1 MRQRRNFL
9 TLLALAGA
17 FGIVAAGSAAAE
29 PVADFF
35 KGKTIT
41 IVVGYSAGGTYDATA
56 RLLSQYLGRHLPG
69 KPSMIVK
76 NMPGSG
82 AIKAILH
89 LANVAPHDGTSLGMV
104 ARSYPIDPAFNP
116 EGAKYNPAAF
126 NPIGSTSTE
135 VSVAVTWNTSPVKT
149 FDDLMTH
156 EATFGA
162 TGFRDDTGRFPMLTK
177 RLTGAKIKVVTGY
190 PGGNDVTMAMEK
202 REVEGRFG
210 WSWGSIKSRARPWLE
225 QKKINIIL
233 QMGMKKASDLPN
245 VPFIMDYARTPKD
258 KAALEF
264 LFMPQAAAWP
274 LIAPPDVPADRV
286 AALRAAFQ
294 ATMKD
299 KEFLAK
305 AAKARLD
312 IEPVS
317 GEEMA
322 ANNKR
327 IAGFDHSIIE
337 RAKELTAGNAAN

>member
-1 MRQRRNFL
+1 MGWPSAKREGRKGL
-9 TLLALAGA
+9 
-17 FGIVAAGSAAAE
+17 IV
-29 PVADFF
+29 PVD
-35 KGKTIT
+35 
-41 IVVGYSAGGTYDATA
+41 
-56 RLLSQYLGRHLPG
+56 
-69 KPSMIVK
+69 
-76 NMPGSG
+76 
-82 AIKAILH
+82 
-89 LANVAPHDGTSLGMV
+89 NVAEAAVVEGIGVYPVDSLASLVKFIEGEAEINAVTLDMGEMFAR

-116 EGAKYNPAAF
+116 EGAKYDPARF

-135 VSVAVTWNTSPVKT
+135 VSVAVTWNTSPVKS

-162 TGFRDDTGRFPMLTK
+162 TGFRDDTGRFPMLAK
-177 RLTGAKIKVVTGY
+177 RLTGARIKVVTGY

-210 WSWGSIKSRARPWLE
+210 WSWGSIKSRAKPWLE

-245 VPFIMDYARTPKD
+245 VPFIMDYAKTPKD

-322 ANNKR
+322 ANNTH
-327 IAGFDHSIIE
+327 IAGFDHTIIE
-337 RAKELTAGNAAN
+337 RAKELTAGNPTN